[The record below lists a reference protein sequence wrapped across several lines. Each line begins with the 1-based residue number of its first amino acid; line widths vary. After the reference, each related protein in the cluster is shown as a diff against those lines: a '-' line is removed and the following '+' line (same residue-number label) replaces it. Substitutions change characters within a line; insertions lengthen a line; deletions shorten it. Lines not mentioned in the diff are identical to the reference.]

1 MPLAKGRGTLRAL
14 LAYPIMPSMWFKNLK
29 VYTLTQTL
37 KISAEELE
45 EQLAQSSFRPCGN
58 QDMASMGWAPPFKQG
73 TGLVHA
79 GDGKLLISLKK
90 QERILPAAVVN
101 AELEERIEKIEQDT
115 GSPVGK
121 KAKQDLKQEIV
132 HQLLPKS
139 FTRDSYTLGFIS
151 LKDDLVIVDAT
162 NDGKAEAFLAHL
174 RKSIGS
180 LPVVPLARRSIS
192 ADLTDWLKNDSLPA
206 DIALL
211 EEAEFRSPDEDGAII
226 KCKHQAL
233 DAEEVQLHLA
243 SGKQV
248 HKLAI
253 EWDETLSTLL
263 QENFSIKRLK
273 FSDVIR
279 EQNEDIPKD
288 QQLARLDADFCLMAS
303 EAVRLVKALDQ
314 ALKLSD
320 QD

>member
-1 MPLAKGRGTLRAL
+1 
-14 LAYPIMPSMWFKNLK
+14 MWFKNLK
-29 VYTLTQTL
+29 VYTLTQSLT
-37 KISAEELE
+37 ISAEELE
-45 EQLAQSSFRPCGN
+45 DQLAQNSFRPCGN

-73 TGLVHA
+73 ATLVHA

-101 AELEERIEKIEQDT
+101 GELEERVEKIEQET

-139 FTRDSYTLGFIS
+139 FTRDSHTLGFIS
-151 LKDDLVIVDAT
+151 LKDNLVIVDAA

-180 LPVVPLARRSIS
+180 LPVVPMARRSIS
-192 ADLTDWLKNDSLPA
+192 ADLTDWLKNDALPA
-206 DIALL
+206 DITLL
-211 EEAEFRSPDEDGAII
+211 EEAEFKSPDEDGAII
-226 KCKHQAL
+226 KCKNQAL
-233 DAEEVQLHLA
+233 DADEVQLHLA
-243 SGKQV
+243 SGKLVQ
-248 HKLAI
+248 KLAI

-263 QENFSIKRLK
+263 QEDFSIKRLK

-288 QQLARLDADFCLMAS
+288 QQLARLDADFCLMAA
-303 EAVRLVKALDQ
+303 EAIRLVQALDQ
-314 ALKLSD
+314 ALKLSE

>member
-1 MPLAKGRGTLRAL
+1 
-14 LAYPIMPSMWFKNLK
+14 MWFKNLK
-29 VYTLTQTL
+29 VYTLTQSL
-37 KISAEELE
+37 KLNAEELE
-45 EQLAQSSFRPCGN
+45 DQLAQSSFRPCGN
-58 QDMASMGWAPPFKQG
+58 QDTASMGWTPPLKQG
-73 TGLVHA
+73 SSLVHA

-90 QERILPAAVVN
+90 QERILPASVVN
-101 AELEERIEKIEQDT
+101 AELEERVEKIEQES

-121 KAKQDLKQEIV
+121 KAKQDLKQEII

-151 LKDDLVIVDAT
+151 LQDSLVIIDAA

-192 ADLTDWLKNDSLPA
+192 ADLTDWLKNNSLPA
-206 DIALL
+206 DIELL
-211 EEAEFRSPDEDGAII
+211 EEAEFKSPDENGAII

-233 DAEEVQLHLA
+233 DAEEIQLHLS
-243 SGKQV
+243 SGKLVQ
-248 HKLAI
+248 KLAI
-253 EWDETLSTLL
+253 EWDETLTTLL
-263 QENFSIKRLK
+263 QEDFSIKRLK
-273 FSDVIR
+273 FSDVLR

-288 QQLARLDADFCLMAS
+288 QQLARLDADFCLMSA
-303 EAVRLVKALDQ
+303 EAIRFVKALDQ
-314 ALKLSD
+314 ALNLSE